1 MAEIE
6 EGVFSTISLM
16 KTHYFFDEDGLL
28 LGPLRHDEG
37 ALDVDGVEVEVR
49 EEGGAEVICER
60 VVLLYDV
67 VGDGGDVGVLVE
79 AEQGFAR
86 RRRWLRSKVSNDCAE
101 DEA

>member
-1 MAEIE
+1 
-6 EGVFSTISLM
+6 M
-16 KTHYFFDEDGLL
+16 KTGSSAR
-28 LGPLRHDEG
+28 GPLRHDEC

-49 EEGGAEVICER
+49 EEGGAEEIFER

-86 RRRWLRSKVSNDCAE
+86 RRRRLRSKVSNDGAE
-101 DEA
+101 DEV